1 MTVTLVNCAS
11 VKLAARVQVT
21 FMVAKLAA
29 LAIIII
35 GGLVRLFQ
43 GKVF

>member
-1 MTVTLVNCAS
+1 MTLVNCAS

-21 FMVAKLAA
+21 FMFIKLAA

-35 GGLVRLFQ
+35 GGIVRLAQ
-43 GKVF
+43 GKI